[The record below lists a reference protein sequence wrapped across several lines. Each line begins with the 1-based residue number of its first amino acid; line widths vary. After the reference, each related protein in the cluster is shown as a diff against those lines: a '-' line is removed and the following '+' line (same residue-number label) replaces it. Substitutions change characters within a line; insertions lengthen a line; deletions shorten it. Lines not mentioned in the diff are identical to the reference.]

1 VGDEYDKRAVLW
13 TRVKAELL
21 SENGN
26 RYFANIKDSE
36 FPTLEGWLVSAT
48 PKEHPSEFLV
58 TMPGSDVPEVTL
70 KLQGRLAQPLQPG
83 VPVSFTGTLKEF
95 NVKPF
100 MLTFE
105 VQTVNRATVP
115 ATKTAPQAG
124 KKSKQQKALTPAK

>member
-1 VGDEYDKRAVLW
+1 MVGV
-13 TRVKAELL
+13 
-21 SENGN
+21 GH
-26 RYFANIKDSE
+26 
-36 FPTLEGWLVSAT
+36 

-70 KLQGRLAQPLQPG
+70 KLEGRQAKPLQPG
-83 VPVSFTGTLKEF
+83 VPVSFTDTLKEF

-115 ATKTAPQAG
+115 ATKTAPQAPG